1 MRYILTTTLFFI
13 FTSLSAQFSISGYL
27 VDEKNEGMPFAS
39 VVLLN
44 KSDSAIVAFG
54 LSNNQGKYLMDVKAS
69 GDYLLQYSFVGYKTV
84 YKPLVTDWKEDE
96 IIIKNTTLKVSNVEL
111 GEVQVTA
118 ERIPMKM
125 KGDTIEYD
133 ASAFKVAEGSDVE
146 KLLSRMPGIEIDKVG
161 NVTAY
166 GKKVE
171 KIMVDGKEFFG
182 DDPKM
187 ATKNLEAK
195 AIDKVEVLDKKSK
208 ESEFTG
214 VDDGEEI
221 KTINLTLKEEFKK
234 GSFGRFKA
242 GAGTEDT
249 YKGKIN
255 YNRFN
260 KKTQMSVIGN
270 GNNINEQP
278 FSWKEF
284 NEFAPG
290 NDWNSDLIQGIGG
303 NEGINNA
310 LSMGIN
316 ANHEFS
322 KKFEVQGFYYL
333 TQNNG
338 ELSKIVNTENF
349 ARSQTFKTDQEIN
362 NNEDK
367 LNHSFNV
374 KADWRPDS
382 MTEINIW
389 SNLFLNNERYNN
401 SNRTVFTPS
410 NETTDFTVNNNDND
424 VQKSST
430 YNSLTYKR
438 KFDKDKRNV
447 NVYLNHYGLNQE
459 NTTKINNELF
469 GTAID
474 QRQEYDQT
482 QSRWRGGI
490 SYTEPLDSFWVI
502 TIGYAN
508 EHEKQEP
515 KRDFFNLS
523 LDGSEA
529 TFDDSLSSS
538 FERIAIENSGSLTFR
553 RNKNKSNF
561 SFGSSFNQTQLQV
574 TDRDFQYLLPFASYR
589 IRLKG
594 SQSLNFRYSTKT
606 QLPNLEQMVTI
617 PDNTNTN
624 RLFIGNPDLVPTYNH
639 QFNFNYWTYDP
650 VQQMN
655 IYTGASFTVSNNRI
669 LNQVTV
675 NKDFTTVVTPKNS
688 GFYQGAN
695 FYGGINKPIK
705 KLKIKIGLNP
715 NANFDRS
722 DVFLSTEESQG
733 QVTEETEV
741 FSANYSTRVSIER
754 LKKEKWNVKVG
765 VTLSY
770 NDRKYEANS
779 NFNQTIRN
787 YSWFGEGEYEIGKTM
802 LFKIDYS
809 YNRFASTRFVREQDF
824 HLVGASFR
832 KSFNN
837 DNWAINLIA
846 NDILNENIGVQRSG
860 DINTIYQA
868 NYNTRAQFF
877 MLMLEKKIGKKVTDP
892 NRKEGNRWYYSD

>member
-1 MRYILTTTLFFI
+1 MRYILTTTLI
-13 FTSLSAQFSISGYL
+13 FLFANLSAQFSISGYL
-27 VDEKNEGMPFAS
+27 LDEKNEGLPFAS
-39 VVLLN
+39 VVLLS

-54 LSNNQGKYLMDVKAS
+54 LSNNQGKYLVDLQAS
-69 GDYLLQYSFVGYKTV
+69 GDYLLQYSFVGYKTI
-84 YKPLVTDWKEDE
+84 YNPLVTDWKENK
-96 IIIKNTTLKVSNVEL
+96 IILKNTVLKVSNVEL

-133 ASAFKVAEGSDVE
+133 ATAFKVAEDSDVE
-146 KLLSRMPGIEIDKVG
+146 KLLSRMPGIEVDKDG
-161 NVTAY
+161 NITAY

-187 ATKNLEAK
+187 ATKNIEAN

-208 ESEFTG
+208 EAEFTG
-214 VDDGEEI
+214 VDDGEET

-234 GSFGRFKA
+234 GSFGRVKA
-242 GAGTEDT
+242 GVGTEET

-270 GNNINEQP
+270 TNNINEEP
-278 FSWKEF
+278 FSWREF

-290 NDWNSDLIQGIGG
+290 NDWNTDLIRGIGG
-303 NEGINNA
+303 NEGINSA
-310 LSMGIN
+310 LSLGIN

-338 ELSKIVNTENF
+338 ELDKAVNTENF
-349 ARSQTFKTDQEIN
+349 ARSQTFKTNQEIN

-367 LNHSFNV
+367 LNHSFNL
-374 KADWRPDS
+374 KADWQADS
-382 MTEINIW
+382 MTKINLW
-389 SNLFLNNERYNN
+389 SNLFLNHERYDNR
-401 SNRTVFTPS
+401 NRTVFTPS
-410 NETTDFTVNNNDND
+410 NETTDFTQNNNDND

-430 YNSLTYKR
+430 YNSATYKR
-438 KFDKDKRNV
+438 KFKKDRRNV
-447 NVYLNHYGLNQE
+447 NIYLNHYGLNQE

-469 GTAID
+469 GTPIN
-474 QRQEYDQT
+474 QLQEYDQT
-482 QSRWRGGI
+482 QSRWRGGV
-490 SYTEPLDSFWVI
+490 SYTEPLDSFWVA
-502 TIGYAN
+502 TIGYSN
-508 EHEKQEP
+508 EQERQEP

-523 LDGSEA
+523 QNGSEA
-529 TFDDSLSSS
+529 IFDDSLSSS
-538 FERIAIENSGSLTFR
+538 FERVAIENSGSLTFR

-561 SFGSSFNQTQLQV
+561 SFGSTFNQTQLQV
-574 TDRDFQYLLPFASYR
+574 TNIDRNFQYVLPFASYR
-589 IRLKG
+589 RRLKG
-594 SQSLNFRYSTKT
+594 SQSLSIRYSTRT
-606 QLPNLEQMVTI
+606 NLPNLDQLVTI

-639 QFNFNYWTYDP
+639 QVSFNYWTYDP
-650 VQQMN
+650 AKQMN
-655 IYTGASFTVSNNRI
+655 IYTGASLTVSNNRI
-669 LNQVTV
+669 LNQVIV
-675 NKDFTTVVTPKNS
+675 NENFTTVITPQNS

-695 FYGGINKPIK
+695 FYGGINMPIK
-705 KLKIKIGLNP
+705 KLKIKVGFNP

-722 DVFLSTEESQG
+722 DVFLN
-733 QVTEETEV
+733 TEETQV
-741 FSANYSTRVSIER
+741 FSANYSTRVSLER
-754 LKKEKWNVKVG
+754 LKKEKCNVRVG

-802 LFKIDYS
+802 LFKVDYS
-809 YNRFASTRFVREQDF
+809 YNRFASTRFVSEQDF
-824 HLVGASFR
+824 HLISASFR
-832 KSFNN
+832 KSFND

-860 DINTIYQA
+860 DINTIYEA

-877 MLMLEKKIGKKVTDP
+877 MLMLEKRIGKKVTNP
-892 NRKEGNRWYYSD
+892 NRKKGNRRYYSN